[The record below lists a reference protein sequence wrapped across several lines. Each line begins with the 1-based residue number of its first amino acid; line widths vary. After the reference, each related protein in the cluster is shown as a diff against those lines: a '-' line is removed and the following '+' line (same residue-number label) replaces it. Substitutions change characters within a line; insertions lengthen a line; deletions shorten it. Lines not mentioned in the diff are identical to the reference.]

1 VRGRKRLISTFLIQ
15 QIANGIMVGSIYALI
30 AMGVAMIYGV
40 MNVPDFALGAK
51 AMLGGYVAFFMTASF
66 HQSYG
71 IALAASIV
79 VLAVLGLGVE
89 RWIFR
94 PLAKAPPVNG
104 FISAFGLL
112 LIFENFALIVFGSA
126 YRRILSP
133 YDREMINIFGANLTM
148 QRLLVVLIAIALM
161 IALHMFIKYTTLGTA
176 IRAVAQNRRGALI
189 CGIHT
194 ERIAG
199 VTMAIGSALAGIAG
213 ALIGPIG
220 MVYPT
225 MGDSLI
231 VKAFVITIL
240 GGMGSIFGAIVGGY
254 ILGLIESLGAMY
266 ISVDYKDAFAFA
278 LLVVVLAIRPQGL
291 FGRSHR

>member
-1 VRGRKRLISTFLIQ
+1 
-15 QIANGIMVGSIYALI
+15 MVGSIYALI

-51 AMLGGYVAFFMTASF
+51 AMLGGYVAFFMMASF
-66 HQSYG
+66 NQAYG
-71 IALAASIV
+71 TALAASII
-79 VLAVLGLGVE
+79 VLAIVGLGVE

-94 PLAKAPPVNG
+94 PVAKAPPING

-112 LIFENFALIVFGSA
+112 LVFENFALIAFGSS

-133 YDREMINIFGANLTM
+133 YDREMINILGANLTM
-148 QRLLVVLIAIALM
+148 QRLLVVIIAVALM
-161 IALHMFIKYTTLGTA
+161 IAMHLFIRYTRLGAA
-176 IRAVAQNRRGALI
+176 IRASAQNPRGAVL

-199 VTMAIGSALAGIAG
+199 ITMAIGSGLAGVAG

-220 MVYPT
+220 MVYPS
-225 MGDSLI
+225 MGDTLI

-240 GGMGSIFGAIVGGY
+240 GGMGSILGAILGGY
-254 ILGLIESLGAMY
+254 ILGLIEALGAMY

-278 LLVVVLAIRPQGL
+278 ILVLVLAVRPQGL
-291 FGRSHR
+291 FGKA

>member
-1 VRGRKRLISTFLIQ
+1 
-15 QIANGIMVGSIYALI
+15 MVGSIYALI

-51 AMLGGYVAFFMTASF
+51 AMLGGYVAFFLTATF
-66 HQSYG
+66 HQAYG
-71 IALAASIV
+71 VALAGSV
-79 VLAVLGLGVE
+79 LVLAVVGLAVE

-94 PLAKAPPVNG
+94 PLAGAPPING

-112 LIFENFALIVFGSA
+112 LVFENFALIVFGSS

-133 YDREMINIFGANLTM
+133 YDQQVIHIFGASLTM
-148 QRLLVVLIAIALM
+148 QRLLVVLIAVAVM
-161 IALHMFIKYTTLGTA
+161 VGLHLFIKFTTLGTA
-176 IRAVAQNRRGALI
+176 IRAVAQNRRGALL

-199 VTMAIGSALAGIAG
+199 LTMAIGSALAGVAG
-213 ALIGPIG
+213 ALVGPIA

-225 MGDSLI
+225 MGEALI

-240 GGMGSIFGAIVGGY
+240 GGMGSIVGAIVGGY
-254 ILGLIESLGAMY
+254 VLGLIEALGAMY

-278 LLVVVLAIRPQGL
+278 VLILVLAIRPQGL
-291 FGRSHR
+291 FGRVAR

>member
-1 VRGRKRLISTFLIQ
+1 MSPFLIQ

-51 AMLGGYVAFFMTASF
+51 AMLGGYVAFLLTASL
-66 HQSYG
+66 HGGY
-71 IALAASIV
+71 ALALIGSIV
-79 VLAVLGLGVE
+79 VLGLLGVAVE

-94 PLAKAPPVNG
+94 PLAGAPPING
-104 FISAFGLL
+104 FISSFGLL
-112 LIFENFALIVFGSA
+112 LVFENFALLAFGSS

-133 YDREMINIFGANLTM
+133 FDGQSVHILGASLTM
-148 QRLLVVLIAIALM
+148 QRLLVVVVAIAVM
-161 IALHMFIKYTTLGTA
+161 VGLHLFIQYTTLGAA
-176 IRAVAQNRRGALI
+176 IRAVSQNRRGALL

-199 VTMAIGSALAGIAG
+199 VTMAIGSALAGVAG
-213 ALIGPIG
+213 ALIGPIA
-220 MVYPT
+220 MVYPS
-225 MGDSLI
+225 MGETLI

-240 GGMGSIFGAIVGGY
+240 GGMGSIVGAIVGGY
-254 ILGLIESLGAMY
+254 ILGLIEALGAMY

-278 LLVVVLAIRPQGL
+278 VLVLVLTVRPQGL
-291 FGRSHR
+291 FGKAAR

>member
-1 VRGRKRLISTFLIQ
+1 
-15 QIANGIMVGSIYALI
+15 MVGSIYALI

-51 AMLGGYVAFFMTASF
+51 AMLGGYVAFFFTATF
-66 HQSYG
+66 HQAYG
-71 IALAASIV
+71 VALVGSIV
-79 VLAVLGLGVE
+79 MLAILGLGVE

-94 PLAKAPPVNG
+94 PLAKAPPING

-112 LIFENFALIVFGSA
+112 LVFENFALIVFGSS

-133 YDREMINIFGANLTM
+133 YDRQVIHIFGASLTM
-148 QRLLVVLIAIALM
+148 QRLLVVLIAILLM
-161 IALHMFIKYTTLGTA
+161 IALHLFIKFTAIGTA
-176 IRAVAQNRRGALI
+176 IRAVAQNPRGALL

-199 VTMAIGSALAGIAG
+199 VTMAIGSALAGVAG
-213 ALIGPIG
+213 ALVGPIA
-220 MVYPT
+220 MVYPS
-225 MGDSLI
+225 MGDTLI

-240 GGMGSIFGAIVGGY
+240 GGMGSIFGAIIGGY
-254 ILGLIESLGAMY
+254 ILGLIEALGAMY

-278 LLVVVLAIRPQGL
+278 VLVLVLAVRPQGL
-291 FGRSHR
+291 FGRSAR

>member
-1 VRGRKRLISTFLIQ
+1 VQ

-51 AMLGGYVAFFMTASF
+51 AMLGGYVAFFFTATF
-66 HQSYG
+66 HQAYG
-71 IALAASIV
+71 VALVGSIV
-79 VLAVLGLGVE
+79 MLAILGLGVE

-94 PLAKAPPVNG
+94 PLAKAPPING

-112 LIFENFALIVFGSA
+112 LVFENFALIVFGSS

-133 YDREMINIFGANLTM
+133 YDRQVIHIFGASLTM
-148 QRLLVVLIAIALM
+148 QRLLVVLIAILLM
-161 IALHMFIKYTTLGTA
+161 IALHLFIKFTAIGTA
-176 IRAVAQNRRGALI
+176 IRAVAQNRRGALL

-199 VTMAIGSALAGIAG
+199 VTMAIGSGLAGVAG
-213 ALIGPIG
+213 ALVGPIA
-220 MVYPT
+220 MVYPS
-225 MGDSLI
+225 MGDTLI

-240 GGMGSIFGAIVGGY
+240 GGMGSIFGAIIGGY
-254 ILGLIESLGAMY
+254 ILGLIEALGAMY

-278 LLVVVLAIRPQGL
+278 VLVLVLAVRPQGL
-291 FGRSHR
+291 FGRAAR

>member
-1 VRGRKRLISTFLIQ
+1 
-15 QIANGIMVGSIYALI
+15 MVGSIYALI

-40 MNVPDFALGAK
+40 MNVPHFALGAK
-51 AMLGGYVAFFMTASF
+51 AMLGGYVAFFMTAFF
-66 HQSYG
+66 HQAYG
-71 IALAASIV
+71 VALVGSIV
-79 VLAVLGLGVE
+79 VLAFLGLGVE

-94 PLAKAPPVNG
+94 PISKAAGINS

-112 LIFENFALIVFGSA
+112 LVFENFALIAFGTG

-133 YDREMINIFGANLTM
+133 YDRQMIHIFGANLTM
-148 QRLLVVLIAIALM
+148 QRLLVVIIAIVLM
-161 IALHMFIKYTTLGTA
+161 IGLHLFIKYTALGTA
-176 IRAVAQNRRGALI
+176 IRAVAQNRRGALL

-199 VTMAIGSALAGIAG
+199 VTMAIGSGLAGVAG
-213 ALIGPIG
+213 ALIGPLA

-225 MGDSLI
+225 MGDTLI

-240 GGMGSIFGAIVGGY
+240 GGMGSIVGAIVGGY
-254 ILGLIESLGAMY
+254 ILGLIEALGAMY

-278 LLVVVLAIRPQGL
+278 VLVLVLAVRPQGL
-291 FGRSHR
+291 FGKSHR

>member
-1 VRGRKRLISTFLIQ
+1 
-15 QIANGIMVGSIYALI
+15 MVGSIYALI

-51 AMLGGYVAFFMTASF
+51 AMLGGYVAFLLTATL

-71 IALAASIV
+71 VALLGSMA
-79 VLAVLGLGVE
+79 VLAVLGIGVE

-94 PLAKAPPVNG
+94 PLAGAPGING
-104 FISAFGLL
+104 FISSFGLL
-112 LIFENFALIVFGSA
+112 LVFENFALLAFGSS

-133 YDREMINIFGANLTM
+133 FDRQVVQVVGASLTM
-148 QRLLVVLIAIALM
+148 QRLLVVLVAVAAM
-161 IALHMFIKYTTLGTA
+161 AGLHLFIRFTTLGAA
-176 IRAVAQNRRGALI
+176 IRAVAQNRRGALL

-199 VTMAIGSALAGIAG
+199 VTMAIGSALAGVAG
-213 ALIGPIG
+213 GLIGPIA

-225 MGDSLI
+225 MGETLI

-240 GGMGSIFGAIVGGY
+240 GGMGSIVGAIVGGY
-254 ILGLIESLGAMY
+254 ILGLIEALGAMY
-266 ISVDYKDAFAFA
+266 VSVDYKDAFAFA
-278 LLVVVLAIRPQGL
+278 VLVLVLTVRPQGL
-291 FGRSHR
+291 FGKAAR

>member
-1 VRGRKRLISTFLIQ
+1 
-15 QIANGIMVGSIYALI
+15 MVGSIYALI

-51 AMLGGYVAFFMTASF
+51 AMLGGYVAFFLTATF
-66 HQSYG
+66 HQPYG
-71 IALAASIV
+71 LALIGSIV
-79 VLAVLGLGVE
+79 VLALLGLGVE

-94 PLAKAPPVNG
+94 PLASAPSING

-112 LIFENFALIVFGSA
+112 LVFENFALIVFGSS

-133 YDREMINIFGANLTM
+133 YDRQVIHIFGASLTM
-148 QRLLVVLIAIALM
+148 QRLLVVMIAIVVM
-161 IALHMFIKYTTLGTA
+161 VGLHLFIKFTTLGTA
-176 IRAVAQNRRGALI
+176 IRAVAQNRRGALL

-199 VTMAIGSALAGIAG
+199 LTMAIGSALAGVAG
-213 ALIGPIG
+213 ALVGPIA
-220 MVYPT
+220 MVYPS
-225 MGDSLI
+225 MGETLI

-240 GGMGSIFGAIVGGY
+240 GGMGSIIGAIVGGY
-254 ILGLIESLGAMY
+254 MLGLIEALGAMY

-278 LLVVVLAIRPQGL
+278 VLILVLAIRPQGL
-291 FGRSHR
+291 FGRTAR

>member
-1 VRGRKRLISTFLIQ
+1 
-15 QIANGIMVGSIYALI
+15 MVGSIYALI

-51 AMLGGYVAFFMTASF
+51 AMLGGYVAFFFTATF
-66 HQSYG
+66 HQAYG
-71 IALAASIV
+71 VALLGSIV
-79 VLAVLGLGVE
+79 MLAILGLGVE

-94 PLAKAPPVNG
+94 PLAKAPPING

-112 LIFENFALIVFGSA
+112 LVFENFALIVFGSS

-133 YDREMINIFGANLTM
+133 YDRQVIHIFGASLTM
-148 QRLLVVLIAIALM
+148 QRLLVVLIAILLM
-161 IALHMFIKYTTLGTA
+161 IALHLFIKFTAIGTA
-176 IRAVAQNRRGALI
+176 IRAVAQNRRGALL

-199 VTMAIGSALAGIAG
+199 ITMAIGSALAGVAG
-213 ALIGPIG
+213 ALVGPIA
-220 MVYPT
+220 MVYPS
-225 MGDSLI
+225 MGDTLI

-240 GGMGSIFGAIVGGY
+240 GGMGSIFGAIIGGY
-254 ILGLIESLGAMY
+254 ILGLIEALGAMY

-278 LLVVVLAIRPQGL
+278 VLVLVLAVRPQGL
-291 FGRSHR
+291 FGRSAR

>member
-1 VRGRKRLISTFLIQ
+1 
-15 QIANGIMVGSIYALI
+15 MVGSIYALI

-40 MNVPDFALGAK
+40 MNVPHFALGAK
-51 AMLGGYVAFFMTASF
+51 AMLGGYVAFFMTAFF
-66 HQSYG
+66 HQAYG
-71 IALAASIV
+71 VALIGSIV
-79 VLAVLGLGVE
+79 VLALLGLGVE

-94 PLAKAPPVNG
+94 PLTKAPGINS

-112 LIFENFALIVFGSA
+112 LVFENFALIAFGTA

-133 YDREMINIFGANLTM
+133 YDRQMIHILGANLTM
-148 QRLLVVLIAIALM
+148 QRLLVVIIAIILM
-161 IALHMFIKYTTLGTA
+161 IALHLFIKYTTLGAA
-176 IRAVAQNRRGALI
+176 IRAVAQNRRGALL

-199 VTMAIGSALAGIAG
+199 ITMAIGSGLAGVAG
-213 ALIGPIG
+213 ALIGPLA

-225 MGDSLI
+225 MGDTLI

-240 GGMGSIFGAIVGGY
+240 GGMGSIIGAIVGGY
-254 ILGLIESLGAMY
+254 ILGLIEALGAMY

-278 LLVVVLAIRPQGL
+278 VLVLVLAVRPQGL
-291 FGRSHR
+291 FGKSQRR

>member
-1 VRGRKRLISTFLIQ
+1 MSPFLIQ

-51 AMLGGYVAFFMTASF
+51 AMLGGYVAFLLTASF
-66 HQSYG
+66 QQSYG
-71 IALAASIV
+71 VALLGSIL

-89 RWIFR
+89 RLIFR
-94 PLAKAPPVNG
+94 PLAGARPING
-104 FISAFGLL
+104 LISSFGLL
-112 LIFENFALIVFGSA
+112 LVFENFALLAFGSS

-133 YDREMINIFGANLTM
+133 FDRQSVQILGANLTM
-148 QRLLVVLIAIALM
+148 QRLLVVVVAVALM
-161 IALHMFIKYTTLGTA
+161 IGLHLFIRYTTLGAA
-176 IRAVAQNRRGALI
+176 IRAVAQNRRGALL

-199 VTMAIGSALAGIAG
+199 VTMALGSALAGVAG
-213 ALIGPIG
+213 ALIGPLA

-225 MGDSLI
+225 MGEALI

-240 GGMGSIFGAIVGGY
+240 GGMGSIVGAIVGGY
-254 ILGLIESLGAMY
+254 ILGLIEALGAMY
-266 ISVDYKDAFAFA
+266 VSVDYKDAFAFA
-278 LLVVVLAIRPQGL
+278 VLVLVLTVRPQGL
-291 FGRSHR
+291 FGRAAR

>member
-1 VRGRKRLISTFLIQ
+1 MF
-15 QIANGIMVGSIYALI
+15 GSIYALI

-40 MNVPDFALGAK
+40 MNVPHFALGTK

-66 HQSYG
+66 HQNY
-71 IALAASIV
+71 ALALAGSAL

-94 PLAKAPPVNG
+94 PLAKAPPING

-112 LIFENFALIVFGSA
+112 LVLENFALVAFGSA
-126 YRRILSP
+126 YRRIISP
-133 YDREMINIFGANLTM
+133 YDRQMIHLFGANLTM
-148 QRLLVVLIAIALM
+148 QRLLVVIIAIALM
-161 IALHMFIKYTTLGTA
+161 IGLHAFIKYTTLGTA
-176 IRAVAQNRRGALI
+176 IRAVAQNRRGALL

-199 VTMAIGSALAGIAG
+199 VTMAIGSGLAGIAG
-213 ALIGPIG
+213 ALIGPLA

-225 MGDSLI
+225 MGDTLI

-240 GGMGSIFGAIVGGY
+240 GGMGSIIGAIAGGY
-254 ILGLIESLGAMY
+254 ILGLIEALGAMY
-266 ISVDYKDAFAFA
+266 ISVDYKDAFAFGV
-278 LLVVVLAIRPQGL
+278 LVIVLAFRPQGL
-291 FGRSHR
+291 FGKAAR

>member
-1 VRGRKRLISTFLIQ
+1 
-15 QIANGIMVGSIYALI
+15 MVGSIYALI

-40 MNVPDFALGAK
+40 MNVPHFALGAK
-51 AMLGGYVAFFMTASF
+51 VMFGGYVAFFLTATF
-66 HQSYG
+66 HQAYG
-71 IALAASIV
+71 VALVGSIV
-79 VLAVLGLGVE
+79 VLAILGLGTE

-94 PLAKAPPVNG
+94 PLIKAPPING

-112 LIFENFALIVFGSA
+112 LVFENFALIAFGSG

-133 YDREMINIFGANLTM
+133 YDRQMINVFGANLTM
-148 QRLLVVLIAIALM
+148 QRLLVVIIAMALM
-161 IALHMFIKYTTLGTA
+161 VGLHVFIKYSTLGAA
-176 IRAVAQNRRGALI
+176 IRAVAQNRRGALL

-199 VTMAIGSALAGIAG
+199 ITMAIGSGLAGVAG
-213 ALIGPIG
+213 ALIGPIA
-220 MVYPT
+220 MVYPS

-254 ILGLIESLGAMY
+254 ILGLVETLGAMY
-266 ISVDYKDAFAFA
+266 ISVDYKDAFAFGV
-278 LLVVVLAIRPQGL
+278 LVLVLAFRPQGL
-291 FGRSHR
+291 FGKAQR

>member
-1 VRGRKRLISTFLIQ
+1 
-15 QIANGIMVGSIYALI
+15 MVGSIYALI

-40 MNVPDFALGAK
+40 MNVPHFALGAK
-51 AMLGGYVAFFMTASF
+51 AMLGAYVAFFLTATF

-71 IALAASIV
+71 VALAGSIAA
-79 VLAVLGLGVE
+79 LAILGLGVE

-94 PLAKAPPVNG
+94 PLAKAPPINS

-112 LIFENFALIVFGSA
+112 LVFENFALIAFGSA

-133 YDREMINIFGANLTM
+133 YDRMMINIFGANLTM
-148 QRLLVVLIAIALM
+148 QRLLVVIVAVTLM
-161 IALHMFIKYTTLGTA
+161 IVMHLFIKYTALGTA
-176 IRAVAQNRRGALI
+176 IRAVAQNRRGALL

-199 VTMAIGSALAGIAG
+199 VTMAIGSGLAGVAG
-213 ALIGPIG
+213 ALVGPIA
-220 MVYPT
+220 MVYPS
-225 MGDSLI
+225 MGDTLI
-231 VKAFVITIL
+231 VKAFVITVL

-254 ILGLIESLGAMY
+254 ILGLIEALGAMY

-278 LLVVVLAIRPQGL
+278 VLVLVLAVRPQGL
-291 FGRSHR
+291 FGKSPR

>member
-1 VRGRKRLISTFLIQ
+1 
-15 QIANGIMVGSIYALI
+15 MVGSIYALI

-40 MNVPDFALGAK
+40 MNVPHFALGAK
-51 AMLGGYVAFFMTASF
+51 AMLGGYVAFFMTAFF
-66 HQSYG
+66 HQAYG
-71 IALAASIV
+71 LALVGSIV
-79 VLAVLGLGVE
+79 VLGLLGLGVE

-94 PLAKAPPVNG
+94 PLTKAPGINS

-112 LIFENFALIVFGSA
+112 LVFENFALIAFGTG

-133 YDREMINIFGANLTM
+133 YDRQMIRIFGANLTM
-148 QRLLVVLIAIALM
+148 QRLLVVIIAIVLM
-161 IALHMFIKYTTLGTA
+161 IALHLFIKYTALGTA
-176 IRAVAQNRRGALI
+176 IRAVAQNRRGALL

-199 VTMAIGSALAGIAG
+199 VTMAIGSGLAGVAG
-213 ALIGPIG
+213 ALIGPLA

-225 MGDSLI
+225 MGDTLI

-240 GGMGSIFGAIVGGY
+240 GGMGSIIGAIVGGY
-254 ILGLIESLGAMY
+254 ILGLIEALGAMY

-278 LLVVVLAIRPQGL
+278 VLVLVLAVRPQGL
-291 FGRSHR
+291 FGKTHR

>member
-1 VRGRKRLISTFLIQ
+1 
-15 QIANGIMVGSIYALI
+15 MVGSIYALI

-51 AMLGGYVAFFMTASF
+51 AMLGGYVAFFFTASF
-66 HQSYG
+66 HQAYWV
-71 IALAASIV
+71 ALAGSIV
-79 VLAVLGLGVE
+79 MLAILGLGVE
-89 RWIFR
+89 RLIFR
-94 PLAKAPPVNG
+94 PIAKAPPING

-112 LIFENFALIVFGSA
+112 LVFENFALIAFGSS

-133 YDREMINIFGANLTM
+133 YDRQVIHVFGASLTM
-148 QRLLVVLIAIALM
+148 QRLLVVLIAIVLM
-161 IALHMFIKYTTLGTA
+161 VALHLFIKFTALGTA
-176 IRAVAQNRRGALI
+176 IRAVAQNRRGALL

-199 VTMAIGSALAGIAG
+199 VTMAIGSALAGVAG
-213 ALIGPIG
+213 ALVGPVA
-220 MVYPT
+220 MVYPS
-225 MGDSLI
+225 MGDTLI

-254 ILGLIESLGAMY
+254 ILGLIEALGAMY

-278 LLVVVLAIRPQGL
+278 VLVLVLAVRPQGL
-291 FGRSHR
+291 FGKAAR

>member
-1 VRGRKRLISTFLIQ
+1 
-15 QIANGIMVGSIYALI
+15 MVGSIYALI

-40 MNVPDFALGAK
+40 MNVPHFALGAK
-51 AMLGGYVAFFMTASF
+51 AMLGGYVAFFMTAFF
-66 HQSYG
+66 HQAYG
-71 IALAASIV
+71 VALVGSIV
-79 VLAVLGLGVE
+79 VLALLGLGVE

-94 PLAKAPPVNG
+94 PLTKAAGINS

-112 LIFENFALIVFGSA
+112 LVFENFALIAFGTG

-133 YDREMINIFGANLTM
+133 YDRQMINIFGANLTM
-148 QRLLVVLIAIALM
+148 QRLLVVIIAIILM
-161 IALHMFIKYTTLGTA
+161 IALHLFIKYTALGTA
-176 IRAVAQNRRGALI
+176 IRAVAQNRRGALL

-199 VTMAIGSALAGIAG
+199 VTMAIGSGLAGVAG
-213 ALIGPIG
+213 ALIGPLA

-225 MGDSLI
+225 MGDTLI

-240 GGMGSIFGAIVGGY
+240 GGMGSIIGAIVGGY
-254 ILGLIESLGAMY
+254 ILGLIEALGAMY

-278 LLVVVLAIRPQGL
+278 VLVLVLAVRPQGL
-291 FGRSHR
+291 FGKSHR

>member
-1 VRGRKRLISTFLIQ
+1 
-15 QIANGIMVGSIYALI
+15 MVGSIYALI

-51 AMLGGYVAFFMTASF
+51 AMLGGYVAFFLTATF
-66 HQSYG
+66 HQAYG
-71 IALAASIV
+71 VALAGSVA
-79 VLAVLGLGVE
+79 VLALLGLGVE

-94 PLAKAPPVNG
+94 PLAKAPPING

-112 LIFENFALIVFGSA
+112 LVFENFALIVFGSS

-133 YDREMINIFGANLTM
+133 YDRQVIHIFGASLTM
-148 QRLLVVLIAIALM
+148 QRLLVVLIAILLM
-161 IALHMFIKYTTLGTA
+161 VALHVFIKFTSIGTA

-199 VTMAIGSALAGIAG
+199 VTMAIGSALAGVAG
-213 ALIGPIG
+213 ALVGPVA
-220 MVYPT
+220 MVYPS
-225 MGDSLI
+225 MGDTLI

-240 GGMGSIFGAIVGGY
+240 GGMGSIFGAIIGGY
-254 ILGLIESLGAMY
+254 ILGLIEALGAMY

-278 LLVVVLAIRPQGL
+278 VLVLAVRPQGL
-291 FGRSHR
+291 FGKAAR